1 MATATYYH
9 LGTSP
14 VTTGGGLSC
23 SLCLHIEFQGVPEGL
38 NADTVN
44 DPGLVFDGQ
53 YRAQPNEEDGSYSF
67 VLEGSNGST
76 DIERAHKG
84 STNVIRQIAQ
94 GRGFSLSYDDIA
106 YLPAS

>member
-1 MATATYYH
+1 MASATYRH

-23 SLCLHIEFQGVPEGL
+23 SVCLYIEFQDAPSPEAG
-38 NADTVN
+38 ATVN
-44 DPGLVFDGQ
+44 DSGLVFDNQ
-53 YRAQPNEEDGSYSF
+53 YRAQPNEEDESYSF
-67 VLEGSNGST
+67 VLEGSDGST

-84 STNVIRQIAQ
+84 STNVIKQIAQ